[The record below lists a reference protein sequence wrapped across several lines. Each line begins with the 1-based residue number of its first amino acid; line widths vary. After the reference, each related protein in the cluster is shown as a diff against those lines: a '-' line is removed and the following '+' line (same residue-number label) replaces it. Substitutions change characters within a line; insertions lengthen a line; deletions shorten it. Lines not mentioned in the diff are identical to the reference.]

1 VPEHHQHIEQAEQ
14 RVEARCGDMQ
24 IAEGGYSFVYLA
36 HEVTSLA
43 EDGDASSRQY
53 AIKKVPSALLFS

>member
-1 VPEHHQHIEQAEQ
+1 
-14 RVEARCGDMQ
+14 MQ

>member
-1 VPEHHQHIEQAEQ
+1 
-14 RVEARCGDMQ
+14 MQ

-36 HEVTSLA
+36 HEVPSLP

-53 AIKKVPSALLFS
+53 AIKKVPPALSYMVKP